1 VPFQIIKPGTHID
14 FLGKWRICVAVS
26 TALVVVG
33 LVGIPLRGFR
43 LGIDFAGGTE
53 VQVRFL
59 DAGGVDEGD
68 IREVVDDLGIPNP
81 SVTRFGGPDSQEFLI
96 KFRGG
101 REAEAASA
109 GEGAPAAAPEASK
122 GQNEPAA
129 APEASKGQNEPAA
142 APEASKGE
150 NEPAAAPG
158 ASEGEKAKKSE
169 GEKAKTDRVMALES
183 TLEQKIGPLEIER
196 VEFVGPKVG
205 AELREDGLKAIG
217 IACLLILIYIGFR
230 FSARFAPGAVVAL
243 IHDVLITASIWIV
256 LGLEFDLRVLAALL
270 AIIGY
275 SLNDT
280 IIVYDRIREN
290 MELRTKLDLKEVLN
304 RSVNQTLS
312 RTLLTSLTTLAAVL
326 SLLVLGGEVIRPF
339 ALAMAIGIVVGTY
352 SSIYIASP
360 SLLWLETRF
369 GAGSSGPRAVPR
381 EATKREATKREA
393 TKRETTKRESGKGE
407 AAKPESGKGE
417 AAKREAA
424 KRRPPKATKKGSRRR
439 RRSS

>member
-1 VPFQIIKPGTHID
+1 LPFQIVKPGTQFD
-14 FLGKWRICVAVS
+14 FLGKWRICLTISA
-26 TALVVVG
+26 ALLLIG
-33 LVGIPLRGFR
+33 LVGIQVRGFR

-59 DAGGVDEGD
+59 DAGGVNEGD
-68 IREVVDDLGIPNP
+68 IREVVSGLGIPNA
-81 SVTRFGGPDSQEFLI
+81 SVTRFGGADSQEFLI

-101 REAEAASA
+101 REAEAVAEPDASGDAAAEEVETA
-109 GEGAPAAAPEASK
+109 GEAAE
-122 GQNEPAA
+122 
-129 APEASKGQNEPAA
+129 
-142 APEASKGE
+142 
-150 NEPAAAPG
+150 
-158 ASEGEKAKKSE
+158 
-169 GEKAKTDRVMALES
+169 DRIFLLQE
-183 TLEQKIGPLEIER
+183 TLEETIGPLEVQR

-205 AELREDGLKAIG
+205 AELREDGVKAMA

-230 FSARFAPGAVVAL
+230 FSLRFAPGAVIAL
-243 IHDVLITASIWIV
+243 IHDVAITSSVWIL

-290 MELRTKLDLKEVLN
+290 MELRTKYDLKEVLN

-326 SLLVLGGEVIRPF
+326 SLLVLGGAVIRPF
-339 ALAMAIGIVVGTY
+339 ALAMAIGILVGTY

-369 GAGSSGPRAVPR
+369 GGGSDGPRAIAR
-381 EATKREATKREA
+381 EAPKREVPKRS
-393 TKRETTKRESGKGE
+393 T
-407 AAKPESGKGE
+407 AKT
-417 AAKREAA
+417 AKA
-424 KRRPPKATKKGSRRR
+424 GSRRR
-439 RRSS
+439 RRPS